1 MITYRSRK
9 RGLRNEYK
17 DLVQW
22 FHTVAPT
29 MYMSG
34 IRKYVEDLRWIVN
47 NFFDK
52 PLSMEML
59 GYNERAKMNQLN
71 KVYISRPKLEEA
83 GRRVQQEID
92 NGRDVFSV
100 VFPLMGD
107 EHKPERMK
115 SFCMTCCIA
124 MRTKNLSQ
132 LVFYYRT
139 TEVVKKFGADLF
151 MLHNLMLE
159 FLPPDF
165 IKEVERAMFQFA
177 LAYAGS
183 NFYPLAYTWGCKV
196 PEDNDE
202 RFMRTCRQQYGK
214 ALELDY
220 RPGYSQ
226 TARAFHTFR
235 EWHFGP
241 GFGKT
246 ALLLKKK
253 QEE

>member
-1 MITYRSRK
+1 MKTYRSMK
-9 RGLRNEYK
+9 KGLRREYI
-17 DLVQW
+17 DLVQF
-22 FHTVAPT
+22 FHTEAPT

-47 NFFDK
+47 DFFDD
-52 PLSMEML
+52 PLDMKML

-71 KVYISRPKLEEA
+71 KVYVSVPKLEEA
-83 GRRVQQEID
+83 GRRVRQEMD

-107 EHKPERMK
+107 ENKPERMK
-115 SFCMTCCIA
+115 SFCMVACIA
-124 MRTKNLSQ
+124 MRTKNVSQ
-132 LVFYYRT
+132 LMFYYRT

-151 MLHNLMLE
+151 LLKGLMSK

-165 IKEVERAMFQFA
+165 IKEVERVIFQFA

-183 NFYPLAYTWGCKV
+183 NFYPLAYTWGCRV

-202 RFMRTCRQQYGK
+202 RFMRTCRQQMGK

-226 TARAFHTFR
+226 TAKAFHTFR

-246 ALLLKKK
+246 ALLLKKEK
-253 QEE
+253 